1 MAGRYIPPH
10 MRGSTGSS
18 STEVP
23 SVKSERK
30 PEDGYTLEE
39 ISNQYSF
46 DHKKQLGTL
55 NRISIFVEDEEKF
68 TLGFVIVFKDQH
80 PKWPPK
86 IFCKTNL
93 FLLPKTDT
101 LPSAPITVFTEIS
114 SPRTSKNHTHHEQ
127 RFLYAGAHTITRI
140 QYLMPRT
147 PLLIKMLESKFTGP
161 KNERSEEAWNKS
173 LNMKWA
179 IVDLTREDEEE
190 QGSNPMEPLKE
201 IKKKSVSEM
210 LEEMRLREKSGGNE
224 DGKPQNRDE
233 REEVLQGD
241 EDP

>member
-10 MRGSTGSS
+10 MRVSTGSS
-18 STEVP
+18 SAEVP
-23 SVKSERK
+23 SVKAKRK

-55 NRISIFVEDEEKF
+55 NRVSTFVEEEEKF
-68 TLGFVIVFKDQH
+68 TLGFVIVFKNQH

-93 FLLPKTDT
+93 HSLPKTDT

-114 SPRTSKNHTHHEQ
+114 NPRTSENHKHLEQ
-127 RFLYAGAHTITRI
+127 KFFYAGAHIITRI
-140 QYLMPRT
+140 QYLMPRS

-161 KNERSEEAWNKS
+161 QNERSEEAWNKS
-173 LNMKWA
+173 LNTRWA
-179 IVDLTREDEEE
+179 VVDLNMVAEEE
-190 QGSNPMEPLKE
+190 EGSNPMEPLKE
-201 IKKKSVSEM
+201 IKKKSVSEL
-210 LEEMRLREKSGGNE
+210 LEEMRLNKSSGGKEN
-224 DGKPQNRDE
+224 GRPQNGDERDE
-233 REEVLQGD
+233 VLHGEED
-241 EDP
+241 S